1 MHLLIGLPSVS
12 RDDNKYHTF
21 KVLDSILGSGMS
33 SRLFQEVRE
42 KQGLAYSIYSFNSSY
57 ADTGMLSIFAG
68 TDSSNLDKLLKSI
81 TTELKKLSTDDLK
94 EEEVNRV
101 KERVKSQIL
110 MSRESVSSRAE
121 TLGHYYGN
129 YNKYIS
135 KNELIEKI
143 SAVTIY
149 DIKKA
154 AEELLSQHERITLA
168 AIGEIKSLPSYDKV
182 VSMLSVL

>member
-1 MHLLIGLPSVS
+1 
-12 RDDNKYHTF
+12 
-21 KVLDSILGSGMS
+21 
-33 SRLFQEVRE
+33 
-42 KQGLAYSIYSFNSSY
+42 
-57 ADTGMLSIFAG
+57 MLSIFAG

-81 TTELKKLSTDDLK
+81 TTELKKLSTENLK

-135 KNELIEKI
+135 KNELIEKTSMVNI
-143 SAVTIY
+143 A
-149 DIKKA
+149 DIKRA
-154 AEELLSQHERITLA
+154 AEELLSQHEKITLA

-182 VSMLSVL
+182 VSMLRD

>member
-1 MHLLIGLPSVS
+1 MLI
-12 RDDNKYHTF
+12 
-21 KVLDSILGSGMS
+21 
-33 SRLFQEVRE
+33 QEC
-42 KQGLAYSIYSFNSSY
+42 SPF
-57 ADTGMLSIFAG
+57 FAG

-94 EEEVNRV
+94 EEEVSRV

-121 TLGHYYGN
+121 TLGYYYGN

-154 AEELLSQHERITLA
+154 AEELLSQHKRITLA
-168 AIGEIKSLPSYDKV
+168 AIGEINSLPSYDKV